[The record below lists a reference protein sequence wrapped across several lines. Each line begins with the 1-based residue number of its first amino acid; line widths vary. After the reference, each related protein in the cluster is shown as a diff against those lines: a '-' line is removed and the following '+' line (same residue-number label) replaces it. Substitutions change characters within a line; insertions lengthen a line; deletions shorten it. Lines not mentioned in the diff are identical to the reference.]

1 MKIIRFLYDEQV
13 HLGLL
18 EGENVHRVL
27 GDLLGEYELERD
39 FTSRSDV
46 RLTYPC
52 VPQKIIGVAINFR
65 GATGLLDQ
73 MREPLVFLKTPNC
86 LIGPHDTVISPLE
99 DVNVWGESELA
110 IVMKTRASKVSIA
123 AAAETILGYTIANDV
138 SADNIQGWDH
148 HLARS
153 KAADT
158 FCPLGPYIDTDFKPA
173 GQVIEGYHNGRLLR
187 KGTTDL
193 RIFHDA
199 ELVSLI
205 SRWITLEPWDVIV
218 TGAPTRVREREY
230 LKDGDT
236 FLCKIEGLGEIENGF
251 RVGH

>member
-1 MKIIRFLYDEQV
+1 MKIIRFLHNQGI

-18 EGENVHRVL
+18 EGENIHRVL
-27 GDLLGEYELERD
+27 GDLLGQYELERN
-39 FTSRSDV
+39 FASRSEV
-46 RLTYPC
+46 KLTYPC

-65 GATGLLDQ
+65 GATGLQDQ

-86 LIGPHDTVISPLE
+86 LIGPHDPVISRFE

-110 IVMKTRASKVSIA
+110 IVMKVRASNISVED
-123 AAAETILGYTIANDV
+123 AAEAILGYTIANDV

-158 FCPLGPYIDTDFKPA
+158 FCPLGPYIDTDFRPA
-173 GQVIEGYHNGRLLR
+173 GQIIEGYHNGKLLR

-193 RIFHDA
+193 RIWQDA

-218 TGAPTRVREREY
+218 TGAPTRVREREF
-230 LKDGDT
+230 LKHGDT
-236 FLCKIEGLGEIENGF
+236 FLCRIEGLGELENAF
-251 RVGH
+251 RVGQ